1 MGDGRWAMGE
11 ILLARIG
18 RVISDWQ
25 LAIGKNPSS
34 ATDNEKRRTSYLRRA
49 FSRTVV
55 RSMISLFDSHQRFS
69 HR

>member
-1 MGDGRWAMGE
+1 MGDGRWA
-11 ILLARIG
+11 
-18 RVISDWQ
+18 STTQ
-25 LAIGKNPSS
+25 LAIGNWQEPVIDDGQRESK
-34 ATDNEKRRTSYLRRA
+34 NEKRRTSYLRRA